1 MCTSGMKSWGRVR
14 ITSSREIF
22 QRRGGRGRDDL
33 TKAIIMKIRGRDR
46 GREGSKK
53 PPLFAITT
61 ITTITITKTT
71 TTKTT
76 TTTTQRL
83 SEGKHLDLSEAESG
97 IDSGASSLTSSPQ

>member
-61 ITTITITKTT
+61 ITITQTT

-97 IDSGASSLTSSPQ
+97 IGSGASSLTSSPQ